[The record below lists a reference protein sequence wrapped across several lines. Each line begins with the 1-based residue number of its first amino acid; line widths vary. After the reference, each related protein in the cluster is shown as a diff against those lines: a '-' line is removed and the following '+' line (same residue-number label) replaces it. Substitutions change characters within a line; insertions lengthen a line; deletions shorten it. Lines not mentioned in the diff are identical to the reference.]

1 MKWEHILKNVEQ
13 DGREFI
19 SNYFAELI
27 SSIGGAINSL
37 QTNLATLLEAKAKM
51 IEDRDAQE
59 PLTRRVLDSMY
70 EKSIQEIDEAIERT
84 EKNLTR
90 SRGLVVGIKGDE
102 RMIEGLPIGMAL
114 KSLEE
119 YFEEQDTTVFPPLDR
134 QKLAELLHRI
144 GFEGKGME

>member
-27 SSIGGAINSL
+27 SRVGGDINSL
-37 QTNLATLLEAKAKM
+37 QTNLATLLEAKTKM
-51 IEDRDAQE
+51 IEDRDAHE

-70 EKSIQEIDEAIERT
+70 EKSIQEIDEVIEQT
-84 EKNLTR
+84 EKQLT
-90 SRGLVVGIKGDE
+90 SFRGMVVDIRGNE
-102 RMIEGLPIGMAL
+102 RMIEGLPIGVAL
-114 KSLEE
+114 KSLED
-119 YFEEQDTTVFPPLDR
+119 YFEGKDTTGFPPLDR